1 MGILHQ
7 IRRRARRGE
16 SGQSL
21 IEFALVLPLM
31 TILALG
37 VSEYGY
43 VLLDDHVATKL
54 AREGSNLISRDTSL
68 QDAATAIRTI
78 ASRPVDFNNG
88 SKLIFSVLKKGA
100 TSGSANYNQTILYQR
115 YEYGSLAATSKIH
128 TAGSGSFS
136 GGPDYTAANAD
147 SNTGLRVTNVSND
160 LINAP
165 GGMIY
170 VTEIFTTH
178 TAITPL
184 TGLGVYV
191 PNILYA
197 VAYF

>member
-1 MGILHQ
+1 MKWL
-7 IRRRARRGE
+7 RRHTGRGD

-21 IEFALVLPLM
+21 VEFAIVIPLL

-43 VLLDDHVATKL
+43 VLLDEHVVTKL

-68 QDAATAIRTI
+68 QDAATALRTI
-78 ASRPVDFNNG
+78 ASRPVNFDSG

-100 TSGSANYNQTILYQR
+100 TTGTANYDHVILYQR
-115 YEYGSLAATSKIH
+115 YEYGALAASSKL
-128 TAGSGSFS
+128 TMAGGGSFS

-147 SNTGLRVTNVSND
+147 SNTGLQVTNLPNN
-160 LINAP
+160 LINSY
-165 GGMIY
+165 GRMTS
-170 VTEIFTTH
+170 VTEIYTTH
-178 TAITPL
+178 QAITPL

-191 PNILYA
+191 PTVLYA